1 MNKINTDKA
10 TILGL
15 WVGVGGFFTGLI
27 GIGLTLYL
35 SYASQPNI
43 FFITLSGWIA
53 ALLTL
58 LVSIIIGAKLINLV
72 TKQQDQMLELV
83 REVDQLKNEKQQL
96 ISISEFL
103 ASKSLKSATP
113 RKVKQEPIPIG
124 IENEN

>member
-10 TILGL
+10 TVIGL

-27 GIGLTLYL
+27 GIALTLYL
-35 SYASQPNI
+35 SYVSQPSI
-43 FFITLSGWIA
+43 FFITLSGWLA
-53 ALLTL
+53 AVLTL
-58 LVSIIIGAKLINLV
+58 LVSVIIGAKLINLV
-72 TKQQDQMLELV
+72 TRQSDQSFELI
-83 REVDQLKNEKQQL
+83 REIAELKNEKQQL

-124 IENEN
+124 IENEH